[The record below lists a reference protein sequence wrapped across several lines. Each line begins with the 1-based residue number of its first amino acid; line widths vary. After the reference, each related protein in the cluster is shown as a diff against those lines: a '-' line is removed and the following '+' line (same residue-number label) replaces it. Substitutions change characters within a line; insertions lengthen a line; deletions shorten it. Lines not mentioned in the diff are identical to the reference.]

1 MGKTM
6 STCNFKLKQKELKLT
21 SIVEEGWKNQGAMIN
36 FIVPGHVLFLANNYT
51 INRF

>member
-21 SIVEEGWKNQGAMIN
+21 NIVEEGWKNQGGDDKFYSA
-36 FIVPGHVLFLANNYT
+36 GSRALSS
-51 INRF
+51 